1 MFKIKS
7 IDGVEIAPQEEAV
20 QENETFTE
28 NEQVENVNT
37 NQEEVQENIQSD
49 EGVSE
54 GVNEGA
60 KLVFEKDEDLIEYVR
75 SKNLIEEKKIEL
87 PSEIEGYLKYKQE
100 TNRSL
105 QDYLELQKDLKEID
119 EQTLIKNYLKVKNP
133 EYTDDEIQEE
143 FEDTYGYD
151 EDLDDEKEIKRKTR
165 SYKKTYS
172 EALEYFN
179 NQKEQY
185 KTKIEVQSEVTAPQD
200 YEELK
205 TLRDNLKANE
215 QKSSENY
222 EYFIQ
227 KTNEVFS
234 DKFEGFKFKV
244 GNEELVHKPTNV
256 DNVKSMQSD
265 LSNFFK
271 KFVDENGRVKDAEA
285 YHKALYVALNYESIL
300 ANVYETAKA
309 KAIEQEVKD
318 SKNINM
324 DGLRTAPEG
333 IGKKVKFKVVQ

>member
-7 IDGVEIAPQEEAV
+7 IDGVGIAPQEEAV
-20 QENETFTE
+20 QENEAFTE
-28 NEQVENVNT
+28 NEQIENVNT
-37 NQEEVQENIQSD
+37 NQEEAHNETQSD

-54 GVNEGA
+54 GVNEGV

-75 SKNLIEEKKIEL
+75 SKKLIEEQKVEL

-133 EYTDDEIQEE
+133 EYTDEEIQEE

-172 EALEYFN
+172 EALDYFN
-179 NQKEQY
+179 SQKEQY
-185 KTKIEVQSEVTAPQD
+185 KTKIEVQSDVQAPQD

-205 TLRDNLKANE
+205 SLRDTLKANE

-222 EYFIQ
+222 DYFIQ
-227 KTNEVFS
+227 KTNELFS

-244 GNEELVHKPTNV
+244 GNEEVVHKPTNV

-271 KFVDENGRVKDAEA
+271 KFVDENGRIKDAEA
-285 YHKALYVALNYESIL
+285 YHKALYVATNYESIL
-300 ANVYETAKA
+300 ANIYETAKA
-309 KAIEQEVKD
+309 KAIEQEVRE

-324 DGLRTAPEG
+324 DGLRTAQEG
-333 IGKKVKFKVVQ
+333 LGKKVKFRVVQ

>member
-1 MFKIKS
+1 MLKIKS
-7 IDGVEIAPQEEAV
+7 VDGVEVTPQQESV

-28 NEQVENVNT
+28 NEQTEIVNT
-37 NQEEVQENIQSD
+37 DQDDPQSN
-49 EGVSE
+49 E

-60 KLVFEKDEDLIEYVR
+60 NEGGKLVFEKDEDLIEYVR
-75 SKNLIEEKKIEL
+75 SKNLIEQKNVEL
-87 PSEIEGYLKYKQE
+87 PSELEGYLKYKQE

-105 QDYLELQKDLKEID
+105 QDYLELQKDLSQVD
-119 EQTLIKNYLKVKNP
+119 EQTLIKNYLKIQNP
-133 EYTDDEIQEE
+133 EYTDEEIQEE

-172 EALEYFN
+172 EALDYFN
-179 NQKEQY
+179 SQKEQY
-185 KTKIEVQSEVTAPQD
+185 KTKIEVQSEVSAPQD

-205 TLRDNLKANE
+205 SLKETIKANE
-215 QKSSENY
+215 HKSSENY

-244 GNEELVHKPTNV
+244 GNEEVVHKPSNV
-256 DNVKSMQSD
+256 ESVKTMQSD

-285 YHKALYVALNYESIL
+285 YHKALYVAMNYESIL
-300 ANVYETAKA
+300 ANIYETARA
-309 KAIEQEVKD
+309 KAIEQEVKE

-324 DGLRTAPEG
+324 DGLRTAQEG
-333 IGKKVKFKVVQ
+333 FGKKVKFRVVQ